1 MTLSAACLRGL
12 AVAPL
17 VALWLVL
24 PPCPVVERVT
34 LAACRIAYP
43 VTA

>member
-1 MTLSAACLRGL
+1 MTLSAAVLRGL

-24 PPCPVVERVT
+24 PPCPVVERIT
-34 LAACRIAYP
+34 LAACRAVYP
-43 VTA
+43 

>member
-24 PPCPVVERVT
+24 PRCAVLDGVT
-34 LAACRIAYP
+34 LAACRRAYP

>member
-1 MTLSAACLRGL
+1 MTLSAAVLRGL

-24 PPCPVVERVT
+24 PRCPVVERVT
-34 LAACRIAYP
+34 LAACRTVYP
-43 VTA
+43 

>member
-1 MTLSAACLRGL
+1 MTLSAAILRALPCL
-12 AVAPL
+12 PL

-34 LAACRIAYP
+34 LAACRAVYP
-43 VTA
+43 

>member
-1 MTLSAACLRGL
+1 MTPSAACLRGL

-34 LAACRIAYP
+34 LAACWAAYP

>member
-1 MTLSAACLRGL
+1 MTLESAILRGL
-12 AVAPL
+12 AVAPF

-34 LAACRIAYP
+34 LAACRAVYP
-43 VTA
+43 